1 MKKTINGIGIVTVT
15 VALLLNLAVLGFMA
29 FVLIDTGGTPEVDFR
44 LFLILSLI
52 VLTPLTNLY
61 VIFKFG
67 VSPINEKSSK
77 NEKSLFGLW
86 IALKKKKLKKE
97 LND

>member
-29 FVLIDTGGTPEVDFR
+29 FVLIDTGGAPEVDFR

-61 VIFKFG
+61 VMARLRA
-67 VSPINEKSSK
+67 SLK
-77 NEKSLFGLW
+77 NEESLFGLW